1 MIKPARM
8 ITLRPS
14 QPWPCTRPLRHRRFS
29 RHRSP
34 SDVKRLVVACD
45 AEASRFGTQCA
56 RLSLVDGEPV
66 FIVDRQL
73 PQKLQSLRCIDLRA
87 EPDPVEAAHRWM
99 NDNYHRPIDLFGDQL
114 TDLALLR
121 ITDNLSYFYLR
132 AHHVL
137 FDGYGAYNFI
147 RHIAAAYSGSVGG
160 HHRRQLLRMP

>member
-1 MIKPARM
+1 MRATVPRRRR
-8 ITLRPS
+8 TGL
-14 QPWPCTRPLRHRRFS
+14 HRRPPTPAEVAV
-29 RHRSP
+29 P
-34 SDVKRLVVACD
+34 S
-45 AEASRFGTQCA
+45 
-56 RLSLVDGEPV
+56 
-66 FIVDRQL
+66 
-73 PQKLQSLRCIDLRA
+73 CIDLRA

-99 NDNYHRPIDLFGDQL
+99 NDNYHRPIDLLGDQL